1 MSQNCSHLSKGAV
14 NLEKAPDVWELR
26 EGYKTHLGFR
36 SDALVAAPPPSNS
49 RDSRT
54 AAEGRSRLR
63 VTSATTLA
71 LRSQVT
77 ADA

>member
-36 SDALVAAPPPSNS
+36 RYDQAGQFYQQRAAW
-49 RDSRT
+49 
-54 AAEGRSRLR
+54 A
-63 VTSATTLA
+63 
-71 LRSQVT
+71 
-77 ADA
+77 